1 VIVDDDPDFLE
12 CARIVLRSAGYQVDV
27 ATSAAEGLA
36 LIRAVAPDLII
47 TDVMMSYSM
56 EGVDLAREIVR
67 DPNLAH
73 IPLFV
78 VTSIARTLDLAGFD
92 RETAQAVKEFFTKP
106 VSPGD
111 LLTRTGHYL
120 SNREE

>member
-1 VIVDDDPDFLE
+1 
-12 CARIVLRSAGYQVDV
+12 VLRSAGYQVDT

-36 LIRAVAPDLII
+36 LIRAVLPDLII

-56 EGVDLAREIVR
+56 EGVDLTCEVAR
-67 DPNLAH
+67 DSDLAH

-111 LLTRTGHYL
+111 LLTRVGCYL
-120 SNREE
+120 SDREE